1 MKSQTTKKLKPVK
14 HIPEFT
20 IISDKNDKKYWI
32 VKGKAVFQIDNP
44 DLKMR
49 VDEIKKI
56 VKEIN
61 DGKGG
66 KLSKTFIIGVDVHWI
81 DKDDKFQKARFSTRE
96 LLEWDDDKEIRT
108 KKISCMR

>member
-1 MKSQTTKKLKPVK
+1 MSNNKQKKLKPIK

-20 IISDKNDKKYWI
+20 IQTDKRYWI
-32 VKGKAVFQIDNP
+32 TKGKAVFQIDNP

-108 KKISCMR
+108 KKIQECSST